1 MKKHFQMEQ
10 SKTRLAVLLAT
21 CNGESYIGMQLD
33 SLFHQTCQDFTL
45 YIHDDGSTDGTLA
58 VIETYRQ
65 QYPERLCVL
74 EYEPQ
79 GNARDNFLSLLQ
91 RVQAEYYMFCDQD
104 DCWLAEKVQISL
116 ESIQDLQG
124 EQSHIPCLV
133 FSDLTVTDSQLHALH
148 FSYLE
153 YKHKNPKDLSLKAL
167 LRENV
172 APGCTILCNQAL
184 AEYGLK
190 YEDSAHLFM
199 HDWWLMLV
207 AAAFGRI
214 AWISKSLVL
223 YRQHGNNAVGAGKGG
238 ISWLGKKAK
247 NILEGRQIASS
258 KEGITMQRTMA
269 AELSAILQQEVQ
281 TKGSTP
287 FCAPEERKLLQE
299 LSQITSKSKWQ
310 RICFYRKHK
319 LLKRDWKNKWKLLLV

>member
-1 MKKHFQMEQ
+1 MEQ

-184 AEYGLK
+184 AN
-190 YEDSAHLFM
+190 
-199 HDWWLMLV
+199 
-207 AAAFGRI
+207 
-214 AWISKSLVL
+214 
-223 YRQHGNNAVGAGKGG
+223 HGNYYSLHKAVADDGRLCPVLVRSYAVYAERGLLTGLTPARDSVFYYSLCKTMENA
-238 ISWLGKKAK
+238 LMK
-247 NILEGRQIASS
+247 N
-258 KEGITMQRTMA
+258 
-269 AELSAILQQEVQ
+269 
-281 TKGSTP
+281 
-287 FCAPEERKLLQE
+287 
-299 LSQITSKSKWQ
+299 
-310 RICFYRKHK
+310 
-319 LLKRDWKNKWKLLLV
+319 